1 MIKRSDC
8 FSALFFLFVSLF
20 VCQQSLEIEVG
31 TLGQPGPGLLPFGV
45 GVGIGLLALRRL
57 LYATFSK
64 ERGDEVGESEHTFR
78 KGRLFLVCLLL
89 FSYTIAVKPFGF
101 FLSTFV
107 FVILMLRL
115 IESGRWWRTVVSAVL
130 ITCGNYLLFE
140 VWLRVGLPKGF
151 WGW

>member
-1 MIKRSDC
+1 MNRSDR
-8 FSALFFLFVSLF
+8 FSALFFLFLSLY

-57 LYATFSK
+57 LYATFSR
-64 ERGDEVGESEHTFR
+64 ERRDEVGESERTFR

-89 FSYTIAVKPFGF
+89 FGYTISVRLLGF
-101 FLSTFV
+101 VLSTFV

-115 IESGRWWRTVVSAVL
+115 IESGRWWRTVVSAAL
-130 ITCGNYLLFE
+130 MTCGNYLLFE
-140 VWLRVGLPKGF
+140 VWLRLGLPKGF

>member
-1 MIKRSDC
+1 MYKSDW

-20 VCQQSLEIEVG
+20 ICQQSLEIEVG
-31 TLGQPGPGLLPFGV
+31 TLDQPGPGLLPFGV
-45 GVGIGLLALRRL
+45 GAGMGLLALRRL
-57 LYATFSK
+57 LYAAFSK
-64 ERGDEVGESEHTFR
+64 ERGDEFGESKQDFR
-78 KGRLFLVCLLL
+78 KGKLFLICLLL
-89 FSYTIAVKPFGF
+89 FSYIIAVKPIGF

-140 VWLRVGLPKGF
+140 GWLRLGLPKGIL
-151 WGW
+151 GW

>member
-1 MIKRSDC
+1 MNRCDR
-8 FSALFFLFVSLF
+8 FSALFFLFFSLF

-45 GVGIGLLALRRL
+45 GIGIGLLALRRL

-64 ERGDEVGESEHTFR
+64 ERRDEVGKSERTFR

-89 FSYTIAVKPFGF
+89 FGYTISVHPFGF
-101 FLSTFV
+101 VLSTFV

-115 IESGRWWRTVVSAVL
+115 TESGRWWRTVVTAVL
-130 ITCGNYLLFE
+130 VTCGNYLLFE
-140 VWLRVGLPKGF
+140 VWLRLGLPKGF
-151 WGW
+151 LG